1 MSFWFIYRKV
11 PRPDGATSGSNRPQR
26 GTASLKRRSTH
37 YLRWHRVEIFHRRR
51 SFASLPLSERHSAM
65 ISPKSTRYMSNA
77 MGRFWPRFAT
87 SWVILIPVPF
97 PVRASHAS
105 QYMCRSFAMLGS
117 SRLLEIY
124 CHEDDLRSFLPLQT
138 VVTHFIQHASQD
150 PQCNR
155 CRTCSGP
162 LRVDS
167 HHAGNYVGVDRD
179 F

>member
-1 MSFWFIYRKV
+1 M
-11 PRPDGATSGSNRPQR
+11 
-26 GTASLKRRSTH
+26 
-37 YLRWHRVEIFHRRR
+37 EIFHRRR

-65 ISPKSTRYMSNA
+65 IFPKSTRYMSNA

-124 CHEDDLRSFLPLQT
+124 CHEDDLRPFLPLQI
-138 VVTHFIQHASQD
+138 VVTRFIQHASREPNAIPVAFVPD
-150 PQCNR
+150 CFGWTPSPCRKLRGCGSRFLTVYHSLLPQPALFFV
-155 CRTCSGP
+155 S
-162 LRVDS
+162 RVNGRYTPS
-167 HHAGNYVGVDRD
+167 RQ
-179 F
+179 